1 MALLLST
8 DYEFKG
14 TTSTIKYTQTRVL
27 FHGKDARNVLDLPLS
42 ADETW
47 NLGMMSPRW
56 ELTRT

>member
-27 FHGKDARNVLDLPLS
+27 FHGKDARNVLDLPLY
-42 ADETW
+42 ADET
-47 NLGMMSPRW
+47 
-56 ELTRT
+56 